1 MNMYTIQNG
10 QATDES
16 TQRLQRYIYNANN
29 PLYNSL
35 FLEGELELFQI
46 LYNCIIYV
54 AKIQTNIIWI

>member
-29 PLYNSL
+29 P
-35 FLEGELELFQI
+35 
-46 LYNCIIYV
+46 
-54 AKIQTNIIWI
+54 